1 MARSRSGRRAGGLVA
16 ISLSAALVA
25 GMLAWPAAA
34 APVSRDEVAALCA
47 QADGPNHCGRLIEE
61 VQLKRLPNLAVR
73 DGATLKVSLY
83 PAGVASF
90 VDTEALN
97 GGRSYSLWDYLDGIN
112 AVLLYTTDGDT
123 VTFTLVQR
131 ANGRKVELPTEPKLS
146 PDRQLLVTA
155 DFCESRCVN
164 ELALWRVSREG
175 VRKESA
181 WKPAQAWSD
190 ATATWKSP
198 ETLVIEY
205 QPAGAA
211 MAEVLERR
219 IADPS
224 WVRATPR

>member
-1 MARSRSGRRAGGLVA
+1 
-16 ISLSAALVA
+16 
-25 GMLAWPAAA
+25 
-34 APVSRDEVAALCA
+34 
-47 QADGPNHCGRLIEE
+47 

-112 AVLLYTTDGDT
+112 AVLLYTTDADT

-131 ANGRKVELPTEPKLS
+131 ANGRKIELPTEPKLS

-181 WKPAQAWSD
+181 WKPAQDWSD

-205 QPAGAA
+205 RPAGAP
-211 MAEVLERR
+211 MVEVLERR